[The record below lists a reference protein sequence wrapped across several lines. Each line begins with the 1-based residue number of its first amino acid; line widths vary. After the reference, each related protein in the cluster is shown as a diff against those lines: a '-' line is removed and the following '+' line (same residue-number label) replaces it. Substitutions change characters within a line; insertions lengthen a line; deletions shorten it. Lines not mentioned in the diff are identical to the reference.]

1 MMTQFRGLSSRLR
14 IAPRNLALSHSLP
27 PTPDLLS
34 IPCHA
39 VTVVTTYLYLTMI
52 SEQAEENNAVD
63 FVGEF
68 LARSAIHI
76 VFAILKYLVWKLIRN
91 QILFFLLFFLS
102 QDFASLRRCLWVSR
116 VWREFVKGNLRRL
129 EFYEE
134 EASYLLRGCKQ
145 LQVQV
150 SRTSLLDHRN
160 LSPLCTRQELLSV
173 VLQAEIYFRK
183 GIVRRQN
190 FFLENALYD
199 V

>member
-1 MMTQFRGLSSRLR
+1 M
-14 IAPRNLALSHSLP
+14 
-27 PTPDLLS
+27 
-34 IPCHA
+34 
-39 VTVVTTYLYLTMI
+39 
-52 SEQAEENNAVD
+52 
-63 FVGEF
+63 
-68 LARSAIHI
+68 
-76 VFAILKYLVWKLIRN
+76 
-91 QILFFLLFFLS
+91 
-102 QDFASLRRCLWVSR
+102 
-116 VWREFVKGNLRRL
+116 KGNLRRL

>member
-1 MMTQFRGLSSRLR
+1 MMTQFRGLSSSLR

-76 VFAILKYLVWKLIRN
+76 VFAILKYLVWKLIQN
-91 QILFFLLFFLS
+91 QTPFFVIFFVAGL
-102 QDFASLRRCLWVSR
+102 CLPEALPVG
-116 VWREFVKGNLRRL
+116 FQGL
-129 EFYEE
+129 EGVCE
-134 EASYLLRGCKQ
+134 GQPK
-145 LQVQV
+145 
-150 SRTSLLDHRN
+150 T
-160 LSPLCTRQELLSV
+160 P
-173 VLQAEIYFRK
+173 
-183 GIVRRQN
+183 
-190 FFLENALYD
+190 
-199 V
+199 